1 MITLVAV
8 HGNGGGGFRFA
19 RVEPHVPDHIRF
31 EAVTLPGFGG
41 RPGDPSLR
49 TLPDYAERLWR
60 EIEHLPRPSWC
71 SATASADRSRSTWCS
86 ATRSTL

>member
-19 RVEPHVPDHIRF
+19 RVEPHVADDARF

-41 RPGDPSLR
+41 RPAEASLR
-49 TLPDYAERLWR
+49 TLPDRK
-60 EIEHLPRPSWC
+60 SVV
-71 SATASADRSRSTWCS
+71 
-86 ATRSTL
+86 